1 MIVINFSQSSNYGQ
15 HYTKAEFSAN
25 FIERERFIVTDSGAK
40 KATLSVNLTEHEA
53 GALRKIS
60 EETWDIPVTVVV
72 RRLILS
78 FINDRITLL
87 EVIPKIGLIDP
98 ERGEDL
104 RICRV
109 TVRMRNGEKERLREK
124 GKECLLQPG
133 GVVRVLI
140 LALLVGLID
149 RKDLWD

>member
-1 MIVINFSQSSNYGQ
+1 
-15 HYTKAEFSAN
+15 
-25 FIERERFIVTDSGAK
+25 VTGSEAK
-40 KATLSVNLTEHEA
+40 KATLSVNLTEREA

-60 EETWDIPVTVVV
+60 EETWDIPATVVV

-78 FINDRITLL
+78 FINDRIALL
-87 EVIPKIGLIDP
+87 EVIPKIGSIDP
-98 ERGEDL
+98 ERQGEDL

-109 TVRMRNGEKERLREK
+109 TVRMRNDEKERLREK
-124 GKECLLQPG
+124 GKECLLQPS